1 MTNSIASINSLLVGL
16 KTINSTLLIKF
27 HQQGF
32 NTNLCLGAENEYTV
46 KTLVNTINTLS
57 LQLLTITSNR
67 NEFIQRTSY
76 PERMEIKTCLN
87 NLLSC
92 VQQTKQE
99 LSDIQLTHFQCDNN
113 RALSYITETGDIRSL
128 RLLDTLQFID
138 MVKPYCR
145 MLEMIIAQERIHA
158 LSAVIDIL
166 MNKQDNSIIE
176 NANELTEEQSDA
188 LEMPHYLMKQAM

>member
-16 KTINSTLLIKF
+16 KTVNSTLLIKF
-27 HQQGF
+27 HQLRF
-32 NTNLCLGAENEYTV
+32 DTSLCLGAENEYTV
-46 KTLVNTINTLS
+46 KTLVNAINTLS
-57 LQLLTITSNR
+57 IQLLTITSNR

-76 PERMEIKTCLN
+76 PERLEIKTCLN

-92 VQQTKQE
+92 AQQTKQE

-113 RALSYITETGDIRSL
+113 HALSYISETGDIRSF

-138 MVKPYCR
+138 LIKPYCR

-166 MNKQDNSIIE
+166 MNKQDNDFIE
-176 NANELTEEQSDA
+176 STNELTEEQSDA